1 MLATLPFWAQIK
13 NLRTCRRKPH
23 KLVSSGHKDIISS
36 DLERYNEGLL
46 EYVKIKKNND
56 HF

>member
-46 EYVKIKKNND
+46 EYVKIKKNNN